1 MPPRDKKSKNKTYK
15 PYMSDVDKAL
25 IGDVGLLP
33 LNQRPAYTPGEFLV
47 KNIPS
52 KHRDPERRMQQE
64 KNLKNFVDLIVP
76 NTPGSA
82 AMTALTL
89 GGGKAL
95 VKGGKLA
102 LKRLAANVPT
112 PHSYALDQKL
122 EALKESFKNPRQLY
136 QAVVQD
142 IPTQPEMWDT
152 NMLTR
157 LYSLRRGMGLN
168 PLPKGIQKGT
178 MPAYGTPYTQQMG
191 IKGPL
196 RSGRELVVDDYN
208 MMFKFINNV
217 MGYQMK
223 DPKTGKLLNYA
234 SFKKLPPD
242 LKRVLFEAPWGKS
255 SARFKPFGLFEAFKT
270 SKSLSKEGRIKGA
283 YQTKYTY
290 KDVFDLNSPTIG
302 ETLKKAKSSRKLI
315 DPTVPPA
322 QAVIRS
328 SSKSKGG
335 GTQILVNT
343 KTGKMMPMPKNYK
356 ITSKQPL
363 KGGGYLANIS
373 KIANPQAVS
382 LEKNASKLS
391 KITNP
396 RLSIKDLFKMSD
408 SGYGA
413 DLRSDLVRR
422 GFEKLVMKNPV
433 TWQGEMR
440 ILSLP
445 SSTKIAQDIHRS
457 GSAWK
462 IKRVINPNKTP
473 LHEMNKISSSAR
485 ASDNMILTG
494 PGADGKFR
502 LMELGT
508 GSEKQLEWGKNVK
521 RAVDE
526 LYKSHPNYEGVIQFG
541 KK

>member
-1 MPPRDKKSKNKTYK
+1 MPPRDKKSKKKTYK

-47 KNIPS
+47 KNIRS
-52 KHRDPERRMQQE
+52 KHRDPEKRMKQE
-64 KNLKNFVDLIVP
+64 RNLKNLVDLIVP

-95 VKGGKLA
+95 VKGAKLG

-112 PHSYALDQKL
+112 PVSYRLDDKL
-122 EALKESFKNPRQLY
+122 DALKESFKNPRQLY

-142 IPTQPEMWDT
+142 IPTQPETWGT

-157 LYSLRRGMGLN
+157 MYSVRRGMGLD
-168 PLPKGIQKGT
+168 PLPKGIRKGT
-178 MPAYGTPYTQQMG
+178 MPAYGTPYTQAMG
-191 IKGPL
+191 IKRPVAYHP
-196 RSGRELVVDDYN
+196 SDKELVVHDYN

-234 SFKKLPPD
+234 SFKKLPLD

-290 KDVFDLNSPTIG
+290 KDVFDLNSPTVG

-315 DPTVPPA
+315 DPTVPPT

-335 GTQILVNT
+335 GTQILLNT
-343 KTGKMMPMPKNYK
+343 KTGKMMPMPRNYAV
-356 ITSKQPL
+356 TSTQPL
-363 KGGGYLANIS
+363 KGGGSLANIS
-373 KIANPQAVS
+373 KIANPQQ
-382 LEKNASKLS
+382 NASKLS
-391 KITNP
+391 KIINP

-422 GFEKLVMKNPV
+422 GFEKLVMKHPV

-440 ILSLP
+440 VLSLP
-445 SSTKIAQDIHRS
+445 QSTKIARDIHKS

-462 IKRVINPNKTP
+462 IKRVISPDSTP
-473 LHEMNKISSSAR
+473 VAELNKISEAAR
-485 ASDNMILTG
+485 KSKNQILTG
-494 PGADGKFR
+494 PGRDGKYR

-508 GSEKQLEWGKNVK
+508 GSEKQLEWGENVK